1 MPPEFP
7 LHAGPFSGPQMPGKK
22 TMSFERI
29 HSNAVGTATSKQ
41 DPGGERKIPWG
52 LGGLGREATSSQSQ
66 AGLSKPWTFSCV
78 RASLLTP
85 PEVLGTCF
93 SKGLAGIYMKDMCPG
108 QRGSSGGAW
117 ASKQSSEAGACSPEH
132 GSWLIL

>member
-1 MPPEFP
+1 MGPWWIKQRSHIFP
-7 LHAGPFSGPQMPGKK
+7 DPSRPVRTLDFLVCPGIPFD
-22 TMSFERI
+22 SFR
-29 HSNAVGTATSKQ
+29 S
-41 DPGGERKIPWG
+41 
-52 LGGLGREATSSQSQ
+52 
-66 AGLSKPWTFSCV
+66 
-78 RASLLTP
+78 
-85 PEVLGTCF
+85 VLDTCF